1 MPITVIRRPIV
12 SSGGNDFRFNSIGIP
27 TIYELERRD
36 FAWSQVN
43 DNGGF
48 TQVQYTGQ
56 NLTSSFAVGDTVYL
70 HSLSNSLY
78 DVYTTV
84 SAVLFSAGNTLVT
97 TAFAYAGASATGF
110 VNNDT
115 ERQGYYIEVRFFDT
129 DDELLTDA
137 ILELSPDSVGRMIVD
152 ISEFAKA
159 FLSPDFGSHALALFN
174 IVDDELAS
182 KEIYIGYREVW
193 IGSQELETADDSN
206 PITVVLG
213 AQQLPLSNGSN
224 YGITTDRYTSLID
237 GTLKA
242 NFLRRSS
249 VIKAWRGWPFSI
261 SFLLQFDSEI
271 DVSLLITGN
280 IASPTSSGATPSDT
294 NLLKTANI
302 GNAWGS
308 FPTDT
313 QLILEVINDGDST
326 ELTKEVT
333 VTVEEPCANPIML
346 LFRNSLGGD
355 CWQMF
360 DFSQEYSYIDDNG
373 TKVKRM
379 LLNTQFLTADQ
390 WDELNDMITYGAELK
405 ENIVEVLSTTNKTK
419 SRAYQQVYKVD
430 QDGTLTGVVVIPTLN
445 TTNTRKRK
453 HTFEVEIEFPEYFLP

>member
-12 SSGGNDFRFNSIGIP
+12 SSGGNDFRFNSVGIP

-36 FAWSQVN
+36 FSWDQIN
-43 DNGGF
+43 DNGGDTQIQF
-48 TQVQYTGQ
+48 TGV
-56 NLTSSFAVGDTVYL
+56 NLTSSFAIGDSVYL
-70 HSLSNSLY
+70 HSLANTLY

-84 SAVLFSAGNTLVT
+84 SAVSFSAGNTLVT
-97 TAFAYAGASATGF
+97 TGFAYAGAAATGF

-115 ERQGYYIEVRFFDT
+115 ENAGYYAEVRFYDT
-129 DDELLTDA
+129 ADDLLTEA
-137 ILELSPDSVGRMIVD
+137 ILEVAPDSLGRMIVD
-152 ISEFAKA
+152 ISDFSKS
-159 FLSPDFGSHALALFN
+159 FLSPDFEDVAPTFT
-174 IVDDELAS
+174 ITDEVLAS

-193 IGSQELETADDSN
+193 IGSQELETADDAN
-206 PITVVLG
+206 PIFVVLG

-224 YGITTDRYTSLID
+224 YGITTSRYINVSDAIVA
-237 GTLKA
+237 K
-242 NFLRRSS
+242 FLRTAS
-249 VIKAWRGWPFSI
+249 VVNVWRGWPFTI
-261 SFLLQFDSEI
+261 SFLVQDVDPGDEYIIRIDSTTLQES
-271 DVSLLITGN
+271 TGVVVTDN
-280 IASPTSSGATPSDT
+280 MYR
-294 NLLKTANI
+294 ANI
-302 GNAWGS
+302 GGLTWASLVNNTS
-308 FPTDT
+308 FPIAIISTALGDPIT
-313 QLILEVINDGDST
+313 ETKTLTILD
-326 ELTKEVT
+326 
-333 VTVEEPCANPIML
+333 PCANPVML

-360 DFSQEYSYIDDNG
+360 DFSQEYSYIDENG

-390 WDELNDMITYGAELK
+390 WDELNDLITYGAELK

-445 TTNTRKRK
+445 ATNTRKRK